1 MPPDNDRANSV
12 RPRTRVRTRTVGA
25 MVCSCFSSTIKA
37 MRRRAVAR
45 IKLESLS
52 PSHAPAC
59 SEIPNHQTTMK
70 KGKPIVSDM
79 LNEARRDMSDVIEE
93 IGAACTH
100 LREAMDFAEN
110 GSKGSATGSVDD
122 ALDAIDRAIEEIHKV
137 RDRAG
142 RWADGLGSQNATA
155 MARPDQ
161 PPTTETP

>member
-1 MPPDNDRANSV
+1 
-12 RPRTRVRTRTVGA
+12 
-25 MVCSCFSSTIKA
+25 
-37 MRRRAVAR
+37 
-45 IKLESLS
+45 
-52 PSHAPAC
+52 
-59 SEIPNHQTTMK
+59 MK

-142 RWADGLGSQNATA
+142 RWAVWAEGLDSQNDQGHAA
-155 MARPDQ
+155 ARSGPK
-161 PPTTETP
+161 TN